1 MRKTG
6 RRPRVNRV
14 EIIAALLGLINV
26 ALVARR
32 NLWNYPFGIAMV
44 TLYAGI
50 FYGERLYS
58 DALLQIFF
66 LAAQFYGWWNWSR
79 TKASEGAVVVERLSG
94 NERVAWAGGMIALIL
109 LWGTAMA
116 RLTDASFPYWD
127 ASAAIPSV
135 AAQILQSQR
144 RIESW
149 VLWILVDL
157 LSIGLYLA
165 KGLQP
170 TALLYG
176 VFLGI
181 AVWGLIEWRG
191 AARQAVAA

>member
-1 MRKTG
+1 M
-6 RRPRVNRV
+6 NRV

-32 NLWNYPFGIAMV
+32 SLWNYPFGIAMV

-50 FYGERLYS
+50 FYEERLYS
-58 DALLQIFF
+58 DAMLQLFF

-79 TKASEGAVVVERLSG
+79 TKAHEGAIVVERLSDG
-94 NERVAWAGGMIALIL
+94 ERAAWAAGMIAIIP

-116 RLTDASFPYWD
+116 RLTDASYPYWD
-127 ASAAIPSV
+127 SSAAIPSV
-135 AAQILQSQR
+135 VAQILQSQR

-165 KGLQP
+165 KGLYP
-170 TALLYG
+170 TAALYG
-176 VFLGI
+176 IFLGM
-181 AVWGLIEWRG
+181 AMWGLIAWRG